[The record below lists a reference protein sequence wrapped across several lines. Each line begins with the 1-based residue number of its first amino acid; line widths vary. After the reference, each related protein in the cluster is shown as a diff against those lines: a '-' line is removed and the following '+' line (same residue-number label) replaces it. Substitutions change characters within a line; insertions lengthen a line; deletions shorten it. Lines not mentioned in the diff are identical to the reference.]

1 MSKAANMTALEE
13 LHAEV
18 TKQLTDLVKQGD
30 MKAIAEAIKM
40 LKNNGVEPARDVE
53 NSAIRKLSEQ
63 IAAIN
68 ASGDPDALDQ
78 LLQ

>member
-18 TKQLTDLVKQGD
+18 TKQLTEMVKGGDL
-30 MKAIAEAIKM
+30 KAIAEAIKM

-53 NSAIRKLSEQ
+53 NSAIRRLSEQ
-63 IAAIN
+63 ISQIN
-68 ASGDPDALDQ
+68 ADDPDAIDQ

>member
-13 LHAEV
+13 LHKEV
-18 TKQLTDLVKQGD
+18 TEQLTLMVKSGDL
-30 MKAIAEAIKM
+30 KAISEAIKM

-53 NSAIRKLSEQ
+53 NSAIRRLSEQ
-63 IAAIN
+63 IAQIN
-68 ASGDPDALDQ
+68 ADDPDAIDQ